1 MSAKHQAAAAV
12 RLGMSVRSASK
23 KFGVPRSTLR
33 GHLAITNRME
43 ECTEEQSTRLVMRA
57 ADSVISGRLSAR
69 KAANIYGV
77 PGTTLRRRVKNP
89 ALQRGRPTLLT
100 KSEKETLKDILIRLG
115 KLNCGLTRRALQ
127 ILLKEIGMRKGSSLC
142 NILNYFCTSFLLHCI
157 KVNNN
162 K

>member
-12 RLGMSVRSASK
+12 RLGMSGRSASK

-69 KAANIYGV
+69 KVANIYGV
-77 PGTTLRRRVKNP
+77 PETTLRRRVKNP
-89 ALQRGRPTLLT
+89 AFDKIRGGNAQGHPNQTRKAELRTDQASPA
-100 KSEKETLKDILIRLG
+100 DIAEGNWNAKR
-115 KLNCGLTRRALQ
+115 
-127 ILLKEIGMRKGSSLC
+127 
-142 NILNYFCTSFLLHCI
+142 
-157 KVNNN
+157 
-162 K
+162 

>member
-33 GHLAITNRME
+33 GRLAITNKTE

-69 KAANIYGV
+69 KAANIYRV
-77 PGTTLRRRVKNP
+77 PETTRRRRVKNP

-100 KSEKETLKDILIRLG
+100 KSEEETNLIR
-115 KLNCGLTRRALQ
+115 
-127 ILLKEIGMRKGSSLC
+127 
-142 NILNYFCTSFLLHCI
+142 F
-157 KVNNN
+157 
-162 K
+162 